1 MFQRR
6 CYSMLTVRPE
16 STCALQVELGSAK
29 KAAELTTADTPGS
42 TPSTGASSRRCAP
55 TWILTSCLH
64 ACTGILYLASVLT
77 RGCCALM
84 LLEHRRVL
92 HHDLQQG
99 YRPVSDFTVTS
110 AAHDR
115 RKAGG
120 PVSNR
125 SAWPWMALQTGGC
138 HAVSLGA
145 CDCIYALR
153 VAMQEAQGWR
163 RISL

>member
-1 MFQRR
+1 
-6 CYSMLTVRPE
+6 MLTVRPE

-115 RKAGG
+115 RKAGAATDLPG
-120 PVSNR
+120 LG
-125 SAWPWMALQTGGC
+125 WPCKQEGVMLCLSG
-138 HAVSLGA
+138 HAIA
-145 CDCIYALR
+145 FMR
-153 VAMQEAQGWR
+153 
-163 RISL
+163 